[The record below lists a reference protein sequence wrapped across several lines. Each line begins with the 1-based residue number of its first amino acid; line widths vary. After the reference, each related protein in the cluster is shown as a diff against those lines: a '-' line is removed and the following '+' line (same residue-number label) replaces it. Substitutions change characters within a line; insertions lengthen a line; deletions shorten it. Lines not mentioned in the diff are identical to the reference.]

1 MRTVSDTEGRVWRVW
16 HVVPQSAVL
25 LQTQPQMS
33 RGWLCFESDGDKRRL
48 TDPPESWATM
58 SENELLGLM
67 RRAAEVKK
75 AEVKVG
81 QMG

>member
-25 LQTQPQMS
+25 LQTQPRMS

-48 TDPPESWATM
+48 AEPPGNWAAM
-58 SENELLGLM
+58 SDGELLALM
-67 RRAAEVKK
+67 GRAAEAKRVE
-75 AEVKVG
+75 ARVP

>member
-25 LQTQPQMS
+25 VQTQPRMS

-48 TDPPESWATM
+48 TEPPENWVTLSDD
-58 SENELLGLM
+58 ELLRLM
-67 RRAAEVKK
+67 SRAAEVKK
-75 AEVKVG
+75 PEVRVG
-81 QMG
+81 QLV